1 MQDAQY
7 FSDSEHQMVS
17 GSWAQ
22 YRGSLGGGGGGQ
34 PDMHRRMRN
43 RTLTGLETM
52 RMGMDGHGLRP
63 GSAQG
68 RPITPSFSNE
78 KDPGQTFIDFN
89 PAGKRH
95 ESIIPLFSLS
105 VKFTFKIFALK
116 IKTAFT
122 SHFHQNW

>member
-1 MQDAQY
+1 
-7 FSDSEHQMVS
+7 MVS

-22 YRGSLGGGGGGQ
+22 YRGSLGGGGGGH

-52 RMGMDGHGLRP
+52 RMGMDAGQGLRP

-89 PAGKRH
+89 PAGTDDFFFNTMLQKSMILTTYANRQ
-95 ESIIPLFSLS
+95 PSL
-105 VKFTFKIFALK
+105 
-116 IKTAFT
+116 
-122 SHFHQNW
+122 